1 MSVQEDVADV
11 AGLGEAA
18 HSTTVDER
26 ISQLRHMQALA
37 LGLLGVAVAGL
48 VISVWMGAAGGWAWV
63 KAFSEAAAVG
73 ALADWFAV
81 VALFRRPMG
90 LPIPHTAI
98 IPANKDR
105 LGDSLAVFIRDQF
118 LDSATVVAKL
128 AALDPASRLGEWLS
142 QPDNVRKLTGP
153 VRSIAL
159 EGLGLLDEQA
169 VRRAIH
175 DAVVDKIRAWDASAM
190 GGQVLGLL
198 TRDGRHHELLEAA
211 LVKVS
216 DYLEKPDIKQKVASL
231 MLRHARKEWP
241 TIIKVVDAVKSVDA
255 LADNLA
261 DRLALA
267 LIGELK
273 EVLSSP
279 QHAIRLQYE
288 AWLEAFVAR
297 LQGDQALIDR
307 VNDIKLQLLQQ
318 PAVQDHV
325 QRIWDEV
332 QAALRRDLNNEDSA
346 LLRHLEQGLLGLGQ
360 KLAGDEGLRDAINQH
375 VLSGADKLA
384 EALRAMVTAHIS
396 QTVRAWD
403 ASQLVQRLELSVGRD
418 LQFIRLNGTV
428 VGGLVG
434 LALHA
439 LLAWVPLR

>member
-1 MSVQEDVADV
+1 
-11 AGLGEAA
+11 
-18 HSTTVDER
+18 
-26 ISQLRHMQALA
+26 
-37 LGLLGVAVAGL
+37 
-48 VISVWMGAAGGWAWV
+48 
-63 KAFSEAAAVG
+63 
-73 ALADWFAV
+73 
-81 VALFRRPMG
+81 
-90 LPIPHTAI
+90 
-98 IPANKDR
+98 
-105 LGDSLAVFIRDQF
+105 
-118 LDSATVVAKL
+118 
-128 AALDPASRLGEWLS
+128 
-142 QPDNVRKLTGP
+142 
-153 VRSIAL
+153 
-159 EGLGLLDEQA
+159 
-169 VRRAIH
+169 
-175 DAVVDKIRAWDASAM
+175 
-190 GGQVLGLL
+190 
-198 TRDGRHHELLEAA
+198 
-211 LVKVS
+211 
-216 DYLEKPDIKQKVASL
+216 

-279 QHAIRLQYE
+279 QHAIRVQYE

-297 LQGDQALIDR
+297 LKSEQALVDR
-307 VNDIKLQLLQQ
+307 VNDIKLQLLQH
-318 PAVQDHV
+318 PDVQAHV
-325 QRIWDEV
+325 RGIWDEV
-332 QAALRRDLNNEDSA
+332 QAALQRDLGNADSA
-346 LLRHLEQGLLGLGQ
+346 LMRHLAQGLLGLGQ

-384 EALRAMVTAHIS
+384 EALRVMVTDHIS

-403 ASQLVQRLELSVGRD
+403 AAQLVERLELSVGRD